1 MDKVWLY
8 AGGVIVGA
16 VVLIAIAL
24 TVVSKTHPPAS
35 DLRAA
40 YETGKSSNK

>member
-8 AGGVIVGA
+8 AGGIIAGTALLTYFVITT
-16 VVLIAIAL
+16 ISN
-24 TVVSKTHPPAS
+24 TSPPAS

-40 YETGKSSNK
+40 YEKIK